1 MAEERPDSKEEDSE
15 RIGTEI
21 STEDV
26 DSSRIAGRDI
36 SSKTVYHG
44 VDPKEHAELLSKLA
58 MLEGRLRE
66 TEDSVEDETDE
77 EQVIHHGVNP
87 EDHAELISRIAR
99 LEERL
104 RATEYPKEN
113 MTRGEKTGVPPL
125 RETWFYSKTIGWLVP
140 TTRFSGVAILLSLIL
155 FIYAMEGPFPIAT
168 DSDVEDCEAGL
179 KQPGEIDQA
188 FEGMTC
194 EEMDQSR
201 EEAYWDEFEWITLSA
216 LILFGLG
223 FATLLR
229 PSWNPMRIVN
239 NTIGSL
245 ETPYRTV
252 GLLSFFLGPLLLVGY
267 PDFDWESSVNVD
279 EYVCC
284 FSSCTFFLWG
294 LSLLFVS
301 ARWDESGSVS
311 MELGDGEDITD

>member
-1 MAEERPDSKEEDSE
+1 MAEERPDSKENAN
-15 RIGTEI
+15 RIGIENI
-21 STEDV
+21 EAEDV

-44 VDPKEHAELLSKLA
+44 VDPKEHAELLAKLA
-58 MLEGRLRE
+58 MLEDRLRE
-66 TEDSVEDETDE
+66 TEDSGGDETDE
-77 EQVIHHGVNP
+77 GQVVHHGVNP
-87 EDHAELISRIAR
+87 EDHAEVLSRIAL
-99 LEERL
+99 LEDRL

-113 MTRGEKTGVPPL
+113 IRRGDKTGIPPL
-125 RETWFYSKTIGWLVP
+125 RETWFYRKTIGWLVP
-140 TTRFSGVAILLSLIL
+140 TTRFSGMAILLSLIL
-155 FIYAMEGPFPIAT
+155 LIYAMEGPFPVAT
-168 DSDVEDCEAGL
+168 DNDVEDCEAGL

-194 EEMDQSR
+194 EEMEQSR
-201 EEAYWDEFEWITLSA
+201 EEAYWDEFEWIMLSGLA
-216 LILFGLG
+216 LFGLG

-239 NTIGSL
+239 DTIGSL
-245 ETPYRTV
+245 KAPYRTV
-252 GLLSFFLGPLLLVGY
+252 GLFSFFLGLLLFVGY
-267 PDFDWESSVNVD
+267 TDFDWESSVNVD

-311 MELGDGEDITD
+311 MEPGDGQDITG